1 MADLRRRLGTVVIG
15 RNEGERLQRCLRSIP
30 LGVPVVYVDSGS
42 SDGSVSYARRQGSEV
57 VELDLSIPFTA
68 ARARNKGFE
77 RLLASCPDLEFVQF
91 VDGDCEF
98 ETGWLDVAAGA
109 LDDDVSLAA
118 VCGRRRERYPDASFY
133 NRLCDEEWN
142 TPVGETRACGGDVAM
157 RVSALRDVNGYDPQI
172 IAGEEPEMCSR
183 LRAAGWRIAR
193 LDAPMTVHDADMHSV
208 RQWWLRA
215 VRSGFGYAQVWQK
228 TAAAGGEPLYV
239 RELLRA
245 LTWTAGVPFFG
256 LVLAVVVGPT
266 GLLTVPLL
274 WLALVV
280 RLAGRLG
287 FRKAAM
293 LSAGKVAETWGA
305 TRYVLTILRRTR
317 QGAIFYK

>member
-1 MADLRRRLGTVVIG
+1 MADLGGRLGTVVIG
-15 RNEGERLQRCLRSIP
+15 RNEGERLQRCVRSIP
-30 LGVPVVYVDSGS
+30 SGVPVVYVDSGS
-42 SDGSVSYARRQGSEV
+42 SDGSVSFARGQGAQV
-57 VELDLSIPFTA
+57 VQLDLSIPFTA
-68 ARARNKGFE
+68 ARARNEGFE

-98 ETGWLDVAAGA
+98 ETGWLDVSVLA
-109 LDDDVSLAA
+109 LDDNVSLAA

-142 TPVGETRACGGDVAM
+142 TPVGEARACGGDVAM
-157 RVSALRDVNGYDPQI
+157 RVRAFRDVNGYDPRI
-172 IAGEEPEMCSR
+172 IAGEEPELCNR

-193 LDAPMTVHDADMHSV
+193 IDAAMTVHDADMHSA

-228 TAAAGGEPLYV
+228 TAAAGGEPLYG

-245 LTWTAGVPFFG
+245 LAWTAGVPLFG
-256 LVLAVVVGPT
+256 LALAVVLGPI
-266 GLLTVPLL
+266 GLLAIPVL
-274 WLALVV
+274 WSALVV

-287 FRKAAM
+287 IRKAAM
-293 LSAGKVAETWGA
+293 LSVGKVAETWGA
-305 TRYVLTILRRTR
+305 MRYLLTTLRRTR
-317 QGAIFYK
+317 QGAIYYK